1 VTGPARFGFSPV
13 ADKFR
18 GAEGF
23 SLVLDR
29 YSLRRGESFVATIIV
44 SDSNL
49 ITGTF
54 ELGLVCTERWA
65 EYHHSHGSTSD
76 TSRRVIYEEPI
87 YQWWMP
93 LDQTQQRIDLTLQVV
108 PDAPF
113 THVGTA
119 LSFLWTVTARD
130 RRSGFD
136 KLERHDL
143 QVLP

>member
-1 VTGPARFGFSPV
+1 VRIQVGGFGIG
-13 ADKFR
+13 DQFR

-29 YSLRRGESFVATIIV
+29 YSLRRGESFVATIAV
-44 SDSNL
+44 SDPNL

-65 EYHHSHGSTSD
+65 EYHTHATSD
-76 TSRRVIYEEPI
+76 ARDRRRIYEEPI

-93 LDQTQQRIDLTLQVV
+93 LDKGQPRTDLTLQVV

-113 THVGTA
+113 SHVGTA

-143 QVLP
+143 EVLP

>member
-1 VTGPARFGFSPV
+1 MRIEIGGFGIG
-13 ADKFR
+13 DKFR

-29 YSLRRGESFVATIIV
+29 YSLRRGESFVATIDV
-44 SDSNL
+44 SDPNL

-65 EYHHSHGSTSD
+65 EYHTHAASD
-76 TSRRVIYEEPI
+76 ARDRRRIYEAPI

-93 LDQTQQRIDLTLQVV
+93 LDRNQPRTDLTLQVV
-108 PDAPF
+108 KEAPF
-113 THVGTA
+113 SHVGTA

-143 QVLP
+143 EVLP

>member
-1 VTGPARFGFSPV
+1 VRIQVGGFGLG
-13 ADKFR
+13 DQFR

-29 YSLRRGESFVATIIV
+29 YSLRRGESFVATIAV
-44 SDSNL
+44 SDPNL

-65 EYHHSHGSTSD
+65 EYHTHATSD
-76 TSRRVIYEEPI
+76 THDRRRIYEEPI

-93 LDQTQQRIDLTLQVV
+93 LDKSQPRTDLTLQVV

-113 THVGTA
+113 SHVGTA

-143 QVLP
+143 AVLP

>member
-1 VTGPARFGFSPV
+1 VNIGGLGSVTEQ
-13 ADKFR
+13 FR

-29 YSLRRGESFVATIIV
+29 YELRRGEGVVATIRVTDPSRIAG
-44 SDSNL
+44 
-49 ITGTF
+49 IF

-65 EYHHSHGSTSD
+65 ELHTHAGANTD
-76 TSRRVIYEEPI
+76 MPDRRQVYEAPL
-87 YQWWMP
+87 YQWWIP
-93 LDQTQQRIDLTLQVV
+93 LDKAQPRTDMTLPVV

-113 THVGTA
+113 SHDGTA

-136 KLERHDL
+136 HLDRQPL
-143 QVLP
+143 TVLP